1 MKFIIP
7 AETHSDD
14 YAIELKFDAL
24 PWFEQASVKEINALR
39 DCGYGGDYPADAVA
53 EFFSGGGTKFLFDY
67 LASKRGGEPCGFECH
82 VNGGAAE
89 KWLKKN
95 RPDAKRC
102 CH

>member
-24 PWFEQASVKEINALR
+24 PWFEQASVK
-39 DCGYGGDYPADAVA
+39 
-53 EFFSGGGTKFLFDY
+53 
-67 LASKRGGEPCGFECH
+67 
-82 VNGGAAE
+82 AE